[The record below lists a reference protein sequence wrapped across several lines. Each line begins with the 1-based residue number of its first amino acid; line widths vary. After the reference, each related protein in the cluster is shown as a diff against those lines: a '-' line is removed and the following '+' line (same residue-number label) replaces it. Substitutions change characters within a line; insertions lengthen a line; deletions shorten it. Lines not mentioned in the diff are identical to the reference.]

1 MLRSSPAFASCAI
14 RMVRWTRRTDAANR
28 PITFRD
34 LLTHRSG
41 LTYGEFHRGPIARAC
56 ADALGGQ
63 IDNALSPD
71 EWIARLATL
80 PLIDQPGAG
89 FHYGQSNDLLGF
101 IIARVEGV
109 SLGEVL

>member
-28 PITFRD
+28 PITF
-34 LLTHRSG
+34 S
-41 LTYGEFHRGPIARAC
+41 RAC